1 MVTIIESPLTISI
14 NSKRQFI
21 LNLNNYRNAY
31 FRTLNSAKVNYKA
44 FMKDRI
50 LDQIPI
56 PLEKIAIQYKVF
68 KGDRRRFDVGNVASI
83 HQKYFEDAIVELGR
97 LPDDR
102 HENLPLSFFSFGGIS
117 TDRPRVEITIYDLTM
132 PSDVKRL
139 LDDIKEVVKNG

>member
-1 MVTIIESPLTISI
+1 MVIRLESPLAIKI

-44 FMKDRI
+44 YMKDQI
-50 LDQIPI
+50 LNEIYK

-68 KGDRRRFDVGNVASI
+68 KGDRRRFDIGNVTSI
-83 HQKYFEDAIVELGR
+83 HQKFFEDAIVELGK

-102 HENLPLSFFSFGGIS
+102 HENLPLTFDSFGGIS
-117 TDRPRVEITIYDLTM
+117 TDRPRVEITIYDLTER
-132 PSDVKRL
+132 S
-139 LDDIKEVVKNG
+139 DIKILLEDIRENLK

>member
-1 MVTIIESPLTISI
+1 MVTIVESPLSI
-14 NSKRQFI
+14 PLSRTKKFI
-21 LNLNNYRNAY
+21 LNLNNYRNMY
-31 FRTLNSAKVNYKA
+31 FRTLNNSKIAYKKT
-44 FMKDRI
+44 MEEQI
-50 LDQIPI
+50 LDQIPV

-117 TDRPRVEITIYDLTM
+117 TDRPRVEITIYDLTV

>member
-1 MVTIIESPLTISI
+1 MVIRLESPLAIKI

-44 FMKDRI
+44 YMKDQI
-50 LDQIPI
+50 LNEIYK

-68 KGDRRRFDVGNVASI
+68 KGDRRRFDIGNVTSI
-83 HQKYFEDAIVELGR
+83 HQKFFEDAIVELGK

-102 HENLPLSFFSFGGIS
+102 HENLPLTFDSFGGIS
-117 TDRPRVEITIYDLTM
+117 TDRPRVEITIYDLTER
-132 PSDVKRL
+132 S
-139 LDDIKEVVKNG
+139 DIKMLLEDIRENLK

>member
-1 MVTIIESPLTISI
+1 MVIRLESPLAIKI

-44 FMKDRI
+44 YMKDQI
-50 LDQIPI
+50 LNEIYK

-68 KGDRRRFDVGNVASI
+68 KGDRRRFDIGNVTSI
-83 HQKYFEDAIVELGR
+83 HQKFIEDAIVELGK

-102 HENLPLSFFSFGGIS
+102 HENLPLTFDSFGGIS
-117 TDRPRVEITIYDLTM
+117 TDRPRVEITIYDLTER
-132 PSDVKRL
+132 S
-139 LDDIKEVVKNG
+139 DIKMLLEDIRENLK

>member
-1 MVTIIESPLTISI
+1 MVIRLESPLAIKI

-44 FMKDRI
+44 YMKEQI
-50 LDQIPI
+50 LNEIYK

-68 KGDRRRFDVGNVASI
+68 KGDRRRFDIGNVTSI
-83 HQKYFEDAIVELGR
+83 HQKFFEDAIVELGK

-102 HENLPLSFFSFGGIS
+102 HENLPLTFDSFGGIS
-117 TDRPRVEITIYDLTM
+117 TDRPRVEITIYDLTER
-132 PSDVKRL
+132 S
-139 LDDIKEVVKNG
+139 DIKMLLEDIRENLK

>member
-1 MVTIIESPLTISI
+1 MVIRLESPLAIKI

-44 FMKDRI
+44 YMKEQI
-50 LDQIPI
+50 LNEIYK

-68 KGDRRRFDVGNVASI
+68 KGDRRRFDVGNVTSI
-83 HQKYFEDAIVELGR
+83 HQKFFEDAIVELGK

-102 HENLPLSFFSFGGIS
+102 HENLPLTFDSFGGIS
-117 TDRPRVEITIYDLTM
+117 TDRPRVEITIYDLTER
-132 PSDVKRL
+132 S
-139 LDDIKEVVKNG
+139 DIKMLLEDIRENLK

>member
-1 MVTIIESPLTISI
+1 MVTIIESPLAISI

-31 FRTLNSAKVNYKA
+31 FRTLNSAKINYKA

-50 LDQIPI
+50 LDQIPV

-68 KGDRRRFDVGNVASI
+68 KGDRRRFDIGNVTSI
-83 HQKYFEDAIVELGR
+83 HQKFFEDAIVELGR

-102 HENLPLSFFSFGGIS
+102 HENLPLTFDSFGGIS
-117 TDRPRVEITIYDLTM
+117 ANKPRVEITIYDLTV
-132 PSDVKRL
+132 PADIKRL
-139 LDDIKEVVKNG
+139 LVDVRDALKNG

>member
-1 MVTIIESPLTISI
+1 MVTIIESPLAISI

-44 FMKDRI
+44 YMKDRI
-50 LDQIPI
+50 LDQIPV

-68 KGDRRRFDVGNVASI
+68 KGDKRRFDIGNVTSV
-83 HQKYFEDAIVELGR
+83 HQKFFEDAIVELGR

-102 HENLPLSFFSFGGIS
+102 HENLPLTFDSFGGIS
-117 TDRPRVEITIYDLTM
+117 TDRPRVEITIYDLT
-132 PSDVKRL
+132 DRADIKRL
-139 LDDIKEVVKNG
+139 LEDVRENLK

>member
-1 MVTIIESPLTISI
+1 MVTIIESPLSISI

-50 LDQIPI
+50 LDQIPV
-56 PLEKIAIQYKVF
+56 PLDKIAIQYKVF
-68 KGDRRRFDVGNVASI
+68 KGDRRRFDIGNITSI
-83 HQKYFEDAIVELGR
+83 HQKFFEDAIVELGK

-102 HENLPLSFFSFGGIS
+102 HENIPLTFNTFGGVS
-117 TDRPRVEITIYDLTM
+117 DANPRVEITIYDLTV
-132 PSDVKRL
+132 PA
-139 LDDIKEVVKNG
+139 DIKRMLSDIRESLK

>member
-1 MVTIIESPLTISI
+1 MVIRLESPLAIKI

-44 FMKDRI
+44 YMKDQI
-50 LDQIPI
+50 LNEIYK

-68 KGDRRRFDVGNVASI
+68 KGDKRRFDIGNVTSI
-83 HQKYFEDAIVELGR
+83 HQKFFEDAIVELGK

-102 HENLPLSFFSFGGIS
+102 HENLPLTFDSFGGIS
-117 TDRPRVEITIYDLTM
+117 TDRPRVEITIYDLTER
-132 PSDVKRL
+132 S
-139 LDDIKEVVKNG
+139 DIKMLLEDIRENLK

>member
-1 MVTIIESPLTISI
+1 MVTIIESPLAISI

-50 LDQIPI
+50 LDQIPV
-56 PLEKIAIQYKVF
+56 PLDKIAIQYKVF
-68 KGDRRRFDVGNVASI
+68 KGDRRRFDIGNVTSI
-83 HQKYFEDAIVELGR
+83 HQKFFEDAIVELGK

-102 HENLPLSFFSFGGIS
+102 HENLPLTFDSFGGIS
-117 TDRPRVEITIYDLTM
+117 QADPHVEITIYDLTEKA
-132 PSDVKRL
+132 DIKRL
-139 LDDIKEVVKNG
+139 LDDIRENLK